1 MLTEQYAGMEINM
14 SREDEGLKQ
23 LGNKTKYSMDYA
35 PKCLKH
41 LRTNI
46 RTMIIL

>member
-1 MLTEQYAGMEINM
+1 MWTEQYAGMEINM

-23 LGNKTKYSMDYA
+23 LG
-35 PKCLKH
+35 
-41 LRTNI
+41 TNI